1 MREYRIVARKS
12 DGTGRDGVQESLRS
26 ESAPPSAHVTAANSL
41 ARSNPSGSPGSTKPR
56 TSSSRFRYATTRL
69 WNRNSASATGIA
81 RKPFA
86 LQAVRSLR
94 SERAQ
99 SRSPESEGWCERVI
113 SRTSV
118 SLAATSAGCA
128 TRVCSSR
135 SVTASIVPPLA
146 RQHSVKLGPAPHR
159 AARPRR
165 IGPKLEPLPLGALRV
180 STRRSA
186 DLRVLGFE
194 RIGDLVARPR
204 APLTLRFGP
213 ELGRRI
219 DQARPFPETASPSVR
234 TPHRCAPRQS
244 PASPPDRLSKR
255 LSTPDG
261 RRR

>member
-1 MREYRIVARKS
+1 MAFKNPC
-12 DGTGRDGVQESLRS
+12 DPNPP
-26 ESAPPSAHVTAANSL
+26 APPSAHVKAANSL

-99 SRSPESEGWCERVI
+99 SRSPEGEGWCERVI

-146 RQHSVKLGPAPHR
+146 RQHSVKLGPAPHH

-165 IGPKLEPLPLGALRV
+165 IGPKLEPLPLG
-180 STRRSA
+180 
-186 DLRVLGFE
+186 
-194 RIGDLVARPR
+194 
-204 APLTLRFGP
+204 
-213 ELGRRI
+213 
-219 DQARPFPETASPSVR
+219 
-234 TPHRCAPRQS
+234 RCAFRREGLRTCASSASSGSATSSRGHAPRS
-244 PASPPDRLSKR
+244 PCGSDPNSAAALTKRDRFQKQR
-255 LSTPDG
+255 LLRSVAA
-261 RRR
+261 